1 MTKIVGTIRDVH
13 WAGTTSTLTIWSGFR
28 ATTVSVIAPRR
39 RVWEVENGVLPDG
52 IVVAPGPAVIQIDAG
67 VSAFKSWPVEIPDQ
81 DEVSIQE
88 LLFQSVPWEPD
99 TALPPPEEVGD
110 LLRLIADT
118 SEQYRLA
125 LLHDTDRALDQIAL
139 SVAMAQAVEVSGQG
153 YSTAAQ
159 EHMAAALRYALD
171 SLAAAQEAS
180 EKADEARGSLT
191 ATEMLRAEAESVR
204 EQIETLADQVA
215 GSASEVDLSTAEGLA
230 AAAEAARQAGIAA
243 DLAAQ
248 AQAIREQI
256 ERHMEAAQ
264 AAVAEGE
271 RQVAWAMERAD
282 EAYQAAADAA
292 GHADNAQGI
301 VAGAQAALES
311 TQDARD
317 EALQSLEAIEGVGTA
332 VDQIQTEVLSL
343 HNDTI
348 AKHAE
353 VLTAHGAAIAA
364 AADAA
369 ASAGEAA
376 GLATDTAVHAANAA
390 AEALAAS
397 QTNAA
402 TQTMFMEQQEQFNED
417 YAERTQLQAM
427 MLEAVREAQAAAEYE
442 RWHIATANGQS
453 AGGDDRVSIAS
464 GRAASVT
471 AHGSW
476 VGRIVI
482 HAQWASSSYTSDY
495 SDSYYPSLLREYP
508 IPNAG
513 SRTVLLGDSS
523 GTRRFVRVDYTI
535 DPAEQRVA
543 TTEVGRFDA
552 TEGVVTTIPD
562 HTFTAGAGGRD
573 YTVTFTVTWPYANFL
588 ERFIARIHLNGDLI
602 GEFSKI
608 NIGPL
613 FGEASRTR
621 SVTVTGIEMESGD
634 QLTFSV
640 GTSGGGRQLQT
651 NPSTTRV
658 TWIEGG

>member
-13 WAGTTSTLTIWSGFR
+13 SAGTTGTLTIWSGFR

-39 RVWEVENGVLPDG
+39 RVWEVENGILPDG

-67 VSAFKSWPVEIPDQ
+67 VSAFKSWPVEVPDQ
-81 DEVSIQE
+81 DEVTIQE
-88 LLFQSVPWEPD
+88 LLFQSVPWEPG
-99 TALPPPEEVGD
+99 TVLPPPEEVGD

-125 LLHDTDRALDQIAL
+125 LLHDADRALDQIAL

-204 EQIETLADQVA
+204 ERIETLADQVE
-215 GSASEVDLSTAEGLA
+215 GSASEVDLSTEEGLA

-243 DLAAQ
+243 DLAGQ

-271 RQVAWAMERAD
+271 RQVARAMERAD
-282 EAYQAAADAA
+282 EAHQAAADAA
-292 GHADNAQGI
+292 GHADNAQGL
-301 VAGAQAALES
+301 VGDAQAVLES
-311 TQDARD
+311 TQGARD
-317 EALQSLEAIEGVGTA
+317 EAQQSLVAIQGIGTE

-353 VLTAHGAAIAA
+353 VLSAHGAAIDA

-390 AEALAAS
+390 AEALSAA
-397 QTNAA
+397 QANAA
-402 TQTMFMEQQEQFNED
+402 AQAAFAEQQEQFNED
-417 YAERTQLQAM
+417 YAERVQLQAM
-427 MLEAVREAQAAAEYE
+427 MLEAVREAQAAAQYE
-442 RWHIATANGQS
+442 RWHILTGHLDQAS
-453 AGGDDRVSIAS
+453 SDDH
-464 GRAASVT
+464 VT
-471 AHGSW
+471 IHPGVTDARIEAKGTW
-476 VGRIVI
+476 VGRII
-482 HAQWASSSYTSDY
+482 AQ
-495 SDSYYPSLLREYP
+495 
-508 IPNAG
+508 AG
-513 SRTVLLGDSS
+513 FLSSS
-523 GTRRFVRVDYTI
+523 GTGVEQRAFEVPLPDGSRELTFVRPNSDGGRIWTRVDYSI
-535 DPAEQRVA
+535 EPAEQRVA
-543 TTEVGRFDA
+543 TTQVGGFVA
-552 TEGVVTTIPD
+552 TEGVVTLIPE

-573 YTVTFTVTWPYANFL
+573 YAVTFTVRWPYANFL
-588 ERFIARIHLNGDLI
+588 ERFIARIHLNGTMI
-602 GEFSKI
+602 GEFSKY
-608 NIGPL
+608 NVGPL
-613 FGEASRTR
+613 LGTGARTR
-621 SVTVTGIEMESGD
+621 SVTVTGVEMQSGD
-634 QLTFSV
+634 RLTFRV
-640 GTSGGGRQLQT
+640 GTSGGGNQLIT
-651 NPSTTRV
+651 DLSSTRV
-658 TWIEGG
+658 TWIQGGDV

>member
-13 WAGTTSTLTIWSGFR
+13 SVGATSTLTIWSGFR

-67 VSAFKSWPVEIPDQ
+67 VSAFKSWPVEVPDQ
-81 DEVSIQE
+81 DEVTIQE
-88 LLFQSVPWEPD
+88 LLFQTVPWEPG
-99 TALPPPEEVGD
+99 TALPPPEEVAD

-125 LLHDTDRALDQIAL
+125 LWADTDRALDQIAL
-139 SVAMAQAVEVSGQG
+139 SVAMAQAVEVSGQE

-159 EHMAAALRYALD
+159 EHMAAALRYAMD

-180 EKADEARGSLT
+180 EKAEDARGSLS
-191 ATEMLRAEAESVR
+191 ATEMLRSEAESVR
-204 EQIETLADQVA
+204 ERIETLADQVE

-243 DLAAQ
+243 QLADQ

-271 RQVAWAMERAD
+271 RQVARAMERAD
-282 EAYQAAADAA
+282 EAHQAVADAA
-292 GHADNAQGI
+292 GHADNAQGL
-301 VAGAQAALES
+301 VGDAQAVLES
-311 TQDARD
+311 TQGARD
-317 EALQSLEAIEGVGTA
+317 EAQQSLEAIQGIGTE
-332 VDQIQTEVLSL
+332 VDQMQTEVLSL

-353 VLTAHGAAIAA
+353 VLTAQGAAIDA

-390 AEALAAS
+390 AEALSAA

-402 TQTMFMEQQEQFNED
+402 TQATFAQQQEQFNED
-417 YAERTQLQAM
+417 YAERVQLQAM
-427 MLEAVREAQAAAEYE
+427 MLEAVRDAQATSLAE
-442 RWHIATANGQS
+442 RWVLLTSHLDQG
-453 AGGDDRVSIAS
+453 GGDDRVGIRP
-464 GRAASVT
+464 GTTDLTVE
-471 AHGSW
+471 AHGTW
-476 VGRIVI
+476 VGRIV
-482 HAQWASSSYTSDY
+482 AQAGFLSNSGTGVEQRDWTVPQPD
-495 SDSYYPSLLREYP
+495 
-508 IPNAG
+508 G
-513 SRTVLLGDSS
+513 SRVLSF
-523 GTRRFVRVDYTI
+523 RRPNSDGGRIWSRVEYKV

-543 TTEVGRFDA
+543 TTEVGRF
-552 TEGVVTTIPD
+552 VTTNGFVTLVPE

-573 YTVTFTVTWPYANFL
+573 YAVTFTVRWPYANFL
-588 ERFIARIHLNGDLI
+588 ERFQASISLNGNMI
-602 GEFSKI
+602 GEFSKV

-613 FGEASRTR
+613 IGQAPRTR
-621 SVTVTGIEMESGD
+621 SVTVTGIEMKSGD
-634 QLTFSV
+634 QLTFYA
-640 GTSGGGRQLQT
+640 GTSGSGDQLIT
-651 NPSTTRV
+651 DPSSTRV
-658 TWIEGG
+658 TWIQGG

>member
-13 WAGTTSTLTIWSGFR
+13 SAGTTSTLTIWSGFR

-39 RVWEVENGVLPDG
+39 RVWEVKNGVLPDG

-81 DEVSIQE
+81 DEVTIQE

-99 TALPPPEEVGD
+99 TVLPPPEEVGD

-118 SEQYRLA
+118 SEQHRLA
-125 LLHDTDRALDQIAL
+125 LWADTDRALDQIAL

-204 EQIETLADQVA
+204 ERIETLADQVA

-230 AAAEAARQAGIAA
+230 AAAEAARQAGIAEQ
-243 DLAAQ
+243 LAAQ

-271 RQVAWAMERAD
+271 RQVARAIARAD

-292 GHADNAQGI
+292 GHADNAQGL
-301 VAGAQAALES
+301 VADAQGVLES
-311 TQDARD
+311 TQGARD
-317 EALQSLEAIEGVGTA
+317 EAQQSLETIQGIGTE
-332 VDQIQTEVLSL
+332 VDLIQTQVLSL
-343 HNDTI
+343 HSDTI

-353 VLTAHGAAIAA
+353 VLTAQGAAIAA

-390 AEALAAS
+390 DEALSAA
-397 QTNAA
+397 QANAA
-402 TQTMFMEQQEQFNED
+402 AQAAFAEQQEQFNED

-427 MLEAVREAQAAAEYE
+427 MLEAVREAQAAAAYE
-442 RWHIATANGQS
+442 RWHIVAASLDQSGSDDNLQIS
-453 AGGDDRVSIAS
+453 AGTNDMTVEAY
-464 GRAASVT
+464 
-471 AHGSW
+471 GSW
-476 VGRIVI
+476 VGRVVVMGG
-482 HAQWASSSYTSDY
+482 WNVSGNASGERIGDF
-495 SDSYYPSLLREYP
+495 R
-508 IPNAG
+508 IPQPNG
-513 SRTVLLGDSS
+513 SRIVTLTKPPSTGGRVWA
-523 GTRRFVRVDYTI
+523 RVDYTI

-543 TTEVGRFDA
+543 TTEVGRFVA
-552 TEGVVTTIPD
+552 TEDFVTLIPE

-573 YTVTFTVTWPYANFL
+573 YAVTFTVTWPYANFL
-588 ERFIARIHLNGDLI
+588 ERFVARIELNGSMI

-613 FGEASRTR
+613 IGQGARTR
-621 SVTVTGIEMESGD
+621 SVTVTGIEMGSGD
-634 QLTFSV
+634 KLTFRV
-640 GTSGGGRQLQT
+640 GTSGGGNQLIT
-651 NPSTTRV
+651 DPSSTRV